1 MQIFSEAGGCASAE
15 PALRAMFEARKR
27 VFVDLLKWDVPVLDE
42 RYEVDQFDT
51 RDARYLVL
59 ADAEAR
65 HRASARLLR
74 TDRPHILG
82 DLFPVLCRD
91 GVPRGQTT
99 REITRFCVE
108 PTLSRA
114 DRLKVRNQL
123 VTALVEYALAERI
136 AAYTAVANL
145 QWFRQIEQF
154 GWRCR
159 PLGPVLRIGGEA
171 LVALHIEIDQSTPSA
186 LARTGIYDLPR
197 GGLAGSKRAL
207 T

>member
-1 MQIFSEAGGCASAE
+1 
-15 PALRAMFEARKR
+15 
-27 VFVDLLKWDVPVLDE
+27 VPVLDE

-59 ADAEAR
+59 ADAEER

-82 DLFPVLCRD
+82 DLFPVLCRNA
-91 GVPRGQTT
+91 VPRSQGT
-99 REITRFCVE
+99 REITRFCIE

-114 DRLKVRNQL
+114 NRLRARNQL
-123 VTALVEYALAERI
+123 VTALVEYALAEQI

-145 QWFRQIEQF
+145 QWSRQIEQF

-159 PLGPVLRIGGEA
+159 PLGPARMIAGET
-171 LVALHIEIDQSTPSA
+171 LVALHIEIDQSTPGTRA
-186 LARTGIYDLPR
+186 HGDL
-197 GGLAGSKRAL
+197 
-207 T
+207 